1 MPKFLLLFLLT
12 VLVSACGAEESD
24 TSAPETAASD
34 TSTEA
39 APRKKS
45 KTREPKWEINVDGRP
60 ALSGRVITAVTV
72 GAYGNYS
79 MANSDTM
86 INARIVEDGA
96 GSTLDIKYNED
107 DVRCMSFGD
116 ATITAEGD
124 KAVISGEVGCFASG
138 VNPDDHEKAAVS
150 GWFEL
155 NK

>member
-1 MPKFLLLFLLT
+1 MPKFLLLLMLT
-12 VLVSACGAEESD
+12 ALVSACGAEESD
-24 TSAPETAASD
+24 TSAQETAARDS
-34 TSTEA
+34 STEA

-116 ATITAEGD
+116 ATIAVDGD
-124 KAVISGEVGCFASG
+124 RAVISGEVGCFASG
-138 VNPDDHEKAAVS
+138 VKPDEHEKAS
-150 GWFEL
+150 IDGWFEV
-155 NK
+155 KQ